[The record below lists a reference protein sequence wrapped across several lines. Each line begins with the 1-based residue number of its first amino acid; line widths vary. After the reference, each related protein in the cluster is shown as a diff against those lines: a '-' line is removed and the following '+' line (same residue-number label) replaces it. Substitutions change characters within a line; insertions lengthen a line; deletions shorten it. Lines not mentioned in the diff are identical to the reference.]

1 MATYSVEI
9 LPVPIRHNDSTNPDR
24 GFTILDKQSIPDF
37 FVLTS
42 NNQFFTEM
50 TVTEYLYCANLQ
62 DSTCPLLR
70 TIYIMHR
77 PKVVRGPYFFDRNEE
92 VTSMCKFNIY
102 PYSRLPE
109 NIVYVQKAPI

>member
-70 TIYIMHR
+70 TMYTAQA
-77 PKVVRGPYFFDRNEE
+77 KVVRGPYFFDRNEE

-109 NIVYVQKAPI
+109 NIVYVQKNPPI